1 MQDSPFF
8 VELYQLTKA
17 YPNPYGEDVKVVDGF
32 NLILKQGEVVSL
44 IGHSGCGKS
53 TVLTM
58 IAGLND
64 ITSGSVVVDGR
75 EIDGPGPDR
84 AVVFQAPCLL
94 PWMTALQN
102 VRLGVNQVYPHASRS
117 EQRQICEHYLS
128 IVGLSD
134 AMNKY
139 PRELSGGM
147 QQRVGIAR
155 AIALKPKMLLLDE
168 PFGRLDSLT
177 RMDLQ
182 DVILEV
188 LAREKITTMVITHD
202 VDEAIY
208 MSDRI
213 CMMTNGPEARVG
225 QVIQLPFAWPRTRS
239 EILEDPYYYDL
250 RGNLVTFLELQDH
263 NRAVETIPSE
273 PDDDWLLNK
282 QPQTPAFASN
292 LELSTA
298 SAPVDTSP

>member
-1 MQDSPFF
+1 M
-8 VELYQLTKA
+8 
-17 YPNPYGEDVKVVDGF
+17 
-32 NLILKQGEVVSL
+32 
-44 IGHSGCGKS
+44 
-53 TVLTM
+53 M
-58 IAGLND
+58 
-64 ITSGSVVVDGR
+64 
-75 EIDGPGPDR
+75 
-84 AVVFQAPCLL
+84 
-94 PWMTALQN
+94 
-102 VRLGVNQVYPHASRS
+102 
-117 EQRQICEHYLS
+117 
-128 IVGLSD
+128 
-134 AMNKY
+134 
-139 PRELSGGM
+139 
-147 QQRVGIAR
+147 
-155 AIALKPKMLLLDE
+155 
-168 PFGRLDSLT
+168 
-177 RMDLQ
+177 
-182 DVILEV
+182 
-188 LAREKITTMVITHD
+188 ITHD